1 MTSLSDAVQSG
12 QLEGNLLAHECPS
25 RDILKHL
32 TGRWA
37 VLILIALENRTLRF
51 SELRRSVGGVSD
63 RMLTQTLQTL
73 EADGFVRREARNVV
87 PPHVE
92 YSLTK
97 MGAEATVHV
106 RVLADWIEANT
117 TRVLAN
123 QQLAKRSK
131 VSAE

>member
-1 MTSLSDAVQSG
+1 MTSLSEAVRSG
-12 QLEGNLLAHECPS
+12 KLEGNLLAHECPS
-25 RDILKHL
+25 RTILKHL

-51 SELRRSVGGVSD
+51 SELRRIVGGVSD

-73 EADGFVRREARNVV
+73 EADGFVRRHARNVV

-92 YSLTK
+92 YNLTD

-117 TRVLAN
+117 TRVLAH
-123 QQLAKRSK
+123 QASTKP
-131 VSAE
+131 ATPAAT